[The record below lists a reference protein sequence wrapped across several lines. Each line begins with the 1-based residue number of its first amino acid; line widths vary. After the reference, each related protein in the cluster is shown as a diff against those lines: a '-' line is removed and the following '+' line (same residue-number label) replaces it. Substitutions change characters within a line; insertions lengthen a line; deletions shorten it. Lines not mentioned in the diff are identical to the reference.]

1 MAEEAGEQSAESAT
15 RFSQEKLQKQRTD
28 GDLRTRSARQEERK
42 AMKDGPGRC
51 NRGKH
56 QPSQFDDHH
65 KGSDGTD
72 SKKATKSRKK
82 SRKTP
87 VTGLGSGLGGRN
99 RGLPGASSSSASL
112 PVELVAADGSSRSDQ
127 EQPSSSTDAP
137 APAGASAEGP
147 RDSFTTAASKQLCAA
162 FAGETK
168 EKTRPP
174 VCSGA
179 GGVTAKGARTGRG
192 YCECISDA
200 AIKNEVGENA
210 RILRR
215 SSFVTEALHGVPAS
229 LLAQLSSNTTR
240 LLQLFKAW
248 DLDGNGSIG
257 PDELERACMALR
269 VPGLER
275 QHVAALFRTLD
286 INGNGK
292 IGLTE
297 IITLKAALDRAAAEN
312 PAAAQAAKAEIAKT
326 PQGGGVLRRYVLKP
340 FLGALW
346 KQPLQPHHALDL
358 EPEWMSLRDERD
370 AAQEAIRAARDEHC
384 RYRFRYEAGLVP
396 NVEAHCVEM
405 LSELQQAADLVT
417 HEMGD
422 LLSEVRQA
430 DLKLQEMR
438 LAQAHDIQGVRNP
451 DDVDE
456 ETGAGGADAGV
467 GPALSEREKSDVS
480 ELCERYSLYLQQYG
494 YDLESSI
501 IALERFTA
509 SDARHLAPNEDHR
522 REKAEVPDGSR
533 FGTPAHGLAGPRI
546 KRWISGFAPQ
556 YGQLTYL
563 RNVSSGFGAL
573 LFLYFVAVATTSVLD
588 SFMHTRMR
596 STCELHHYAC
606 AQLPQLYTCS
616 DTGNLTNTGNSSAFL
631 ELVSSRHGMP
641 SMWWEDAD
649 VVDSVC
655 VKDDLA
661 LSWINMVSVPLLVLS
676 TVLPLL
682 MLRGNTH
689 PKTVQ
694 KILLWTPVVPLVML
708 QVTLR
713 AVSLTS
719 VVVDSY
725 DTAFGTAE
733 AMEAW
738 CLLLQVVV
746 FIFMDA
752 MNAPAPKLRIVFA
765 IVLLVRFCESFL
777 RRSVWV
783 FPAEQL
789 SVLPQDGYLKGF
801 GTSSRQSFIRSIDW
815 TVLAMLGASIV
826 SVLLHPRELAV
837 VRLRCDVLSYINW
850 RDHYIR
856 RMTVRAHRRDNEIVD
871 AVTMFA
877 ANWRHAKHSLR
888 GAATKSGRSFTRLK
902 RAKKK
907 VDAAHAVSGRDTNPA
922 RRNSQT
928 PDPNAMASIMETS
941 DGDSSR
947 VEAPAAAEAPG
958 AAAAPAPAADLGTL
972 EA

>member
-1 MAEEAGEQSAESAT
+1 MGE
-15 RFSQEKLQKQRTD
+15 D
-28 GDLRTRSARQEERK
+28 
-42 AMKDGPGRC
+42 
-51 NRGKH
+51 
-56 QPSQFDDHH
+56 
-65 KGSDGTD
+65 
-72 SKKATKSRKK
+72 
-82 SRKTP
+82 
-87 VTGLGSGLGGRN
+87 
-99 RGLPGASSSSASL
+99 
-112 PVELVAADGSSRSDQ
+112 
-127 EQPSSSTDAP
+127 
-137 APAGASAEGP
+137 
-147 RDSFTTAASKQLCAA
+147 
-162 FAGETK
+162 
-168 EKTRPP
+168 
-174 VCSGA
+174 
-179 GGVTAKGARTGRG
+179 
-192 YCECISDA
+192 
-200 AIKNEVGENA
+200 A

-215 SSFVTEALHGVPAS
+215 VSYVNEALHGVPAA
-229 LLAQLSSNTTR
+229 LLAQLSANTTR

-312 PAAAQAAKAEIAKT
+312 PAAAQAAMAEIQR
-326 PQGGGVLRRYVLKP
+326 PMRGGVIRRYVVRP

-358 EPEWMSLRDERD
+358 EPEWMNLRNERD
-370 AAQEAIRAARDEHC
+370 AQQEAIRAARDEHC

-396 NVEAHCVEM
+396 DVEEHCVEM

-438 LAQAHDIQGVRNP
+438 LAQAHDIDGRQDPN
-451 DDVDE
+451 DVE
-456 ETGAGGADAGV
+456 VGGASV
-467 GPALSEREKSDVS
+467 REPSERERSDVS

-509 SDARHLAPNEDHR
+509 SDAKHLKPEEDHR
-522 REKAEVPDGSR
+522 KEKAELPDGSR
-533 FGTPAHGLAGPRI
+533 FETPAHGLAGPRI

-563 RNVSSGFGAL
+563 RNVSAGFGAL
-573 LFLYFVAVATTSVLD
+573 LFCYFVAVATTSTLD
-588 SFMHTRMR
+588 SIMHTRMR
-596 STCELHHYAC
+596 SACELHHYAC
-606 AQLPQLYTCS
+606 KQLPQLYTCS
-616 DTGNLTNTGNSSAFL
+616 DAGNITLTGNSSAFL
-631 ELVSSRHGMP
+631 ELVSARGGMP
-641 SMWWEDAD
+641 AIWWDDSEI
-649 VVDSVC
+649 VGSVC
-655 VKDDLA
+655 VEEELE
-661 LSWINMVSVPLLVLS
+661 LSWINMLSVPLLVLS
-676 TVLPLL
+676 TALPLL

-708 QVTLR
+708 QVSLR

-719 VVVDSY
+719 VVFDSY
-725 DTAFGTAE
+725 DKSFGIAE

-765 IVLLVRFCESFL
+765 IVLLVRFCESFAK
-777 RRSVWV
+777 RSVWV
-783 FPAEQL
+783 YPAEQM
-789 SVLPQDGYLKGF
+789 SVLPQSGVLKGF

-856 RMTVRAHRRDNEIVD
+856 RMTVRAHRRDHEIVD

-877 ANWRHAKHSLR
+877 ARWRHTKHALR
-888 GAATKSGRSFTRLK
+888 GAAASGRGFSRMRRT
-902 RAKKK
+902 KKK
-907 VDAAHAVSGRDTNPA
+907 VDAANALSGRDTNPA

-928 PDPNAMASIMETS
+928 PDPEELGSIEEA
-941 DGDSSR
+941 GDDAAAAEAQAPSSA
-947 VEAPAAAEAPG
+947 EAPAAA
-958 AAAAPAPAADLGTL
+958 AAPSPAAADLGTL